1 MQTVNIF
8 VQNHPTSKNKSYN
21 FYNVYYRDTDVE
33 IAMEMAC
40 NRAENSLGSY
50 SKVAE
55 AIKAAEAAHAT
66 LPSDSPSLIWR
77 FMNDRAAR
85 QLDSDLTK
93 IGAYS

>member
-1 MQTVNIF
+1 MKTVNIF
-8 VQNHPTSKNKSYN
+8 VQNHPTSKMKSYN

-33 IAMEMAC
+33 IAMEMD
-40 NRAENSLGSY
+40 RTESSLGSY
-50 SKVAE
+50 SKVAQ

-66 LPSDSPSLIWR
+66 LPSDSPAIIWR

-85 QLDSDLTK
+85 QLDNDLTK